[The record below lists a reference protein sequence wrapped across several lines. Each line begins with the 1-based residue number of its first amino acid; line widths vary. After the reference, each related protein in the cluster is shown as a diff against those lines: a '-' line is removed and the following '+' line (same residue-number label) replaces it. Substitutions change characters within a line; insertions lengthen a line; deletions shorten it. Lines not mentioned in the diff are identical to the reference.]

1 MKKSCTGKTRSS
13 KVLRS
18 HVKSCEMSKQ
28 LMHLFENEET
38 NNFNFVY
45 ESVYSF
51 HWEYNF
57 GKVLKLVFL

>member
-1 MKKSCTGKTRSS
+1 MKKSRTGKTRSS
-13 KVLRS
+13 KVLRF
-18 HVKSCEMSKQ
+18 HLKSCEMSKQ

-45 ESVYSF
+45 ESVYSI
-51 HWEYNF
+51 HWKYNF